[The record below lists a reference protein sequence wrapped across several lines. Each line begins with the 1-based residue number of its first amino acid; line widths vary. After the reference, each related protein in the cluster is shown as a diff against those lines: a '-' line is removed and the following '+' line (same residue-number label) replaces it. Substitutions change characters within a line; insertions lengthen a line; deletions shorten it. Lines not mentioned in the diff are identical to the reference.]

1 MGAERPYDA
10 GLQEAIP
17 SRLALFKFL
26 AKSTDGV
33 QNTFL
38 SHRILLSGGT
48 GGMPIVLLLLG
59 VVTTAAGLVL
69 VGSGLS
75 PRDGTFQTEVLTPGT
90 IAAVGGLLLIAF
102 GLAVREMRRIERSF
116 AVRSASRTPRVDD
129 AAAVAAFSA
138 ATSAPS
144 LPETKLE
151 PPPLPAAA
159 PAPESQADEA
169 VIERLRAKI
178 PTIPRIENGRLAE
191 SADLSHALRET
202 AGLDE
207 NVAEV
212 KGVAAVARAAN
223 GAASPVRSMPRM
235 DLKPRLATAAPDK
248 AKVSVFNT
256 FWPAASRGDN
266 GGAQGQAAPSAPQ
279 QEARSAPEH
288 AQPAVAP
295 AATHAAAPVSVLKS
309 GVVEGMAYTLYSDGS
324 IEAQLPQGT
333 LRFGSIS
340 ALRNH
345 IENTP

>member
-1 MGAERPYDA
+1 MTE
-10 GLQEAIP
+10 P
-17 SRLALFKFL
+17 SRLKF
-26 AKSTDGV
+26 S
-33 QNTFL
+33 
-38 SHRILLSGGT
+38 
-48 GGMPIVLLLLG
+48 
-59 VVTTAAGLVL
+59 
-69 VGSGLS
+69 
-75 PRDGTFQTEVLTPGT
+75 
-90 IAAVGGLLLIAF
+90 
-102 GLAVREMRRIERSF
+102 RR
-116 AVRSASRTPRVDD
+116 
-129 AAAVAAFSA
+129 
-138 ATSAPS
+138 APS
-144 LPETKLE
+144 LLSAGCCSLPLDSQFAKCGGSSDRSRYD
-151 PPPLPAAA
+151 PRRVLPALTTRQQLQRLAQQRH
-159 PAPESQADEA
+159 PRSQRPNWSRRRYQPQLRRLSSQADEA

-191 SADLSHALRET
+191 LADLSHALRET

-248 AKVSVFNT
+248 AKASVFNT
-256 FWPAASRGDN
+256 FWPAAPRGDK
-266 GGAQGQAAPSAPQ
+266 GGAQGPAAASAPQ
-279 QEARSAPEH
+279 QEARSAPQY